1 MDGMIE
7 LIVKRMR
14 TDDLLVVL
22 GDHGM
27 TSSGDHG
34 GDTTP
39 RSDCRASDPFAIT
52 EIDPP
57 LTAVPRQIDLV
68 PSLALLL
75 GVPIPFSNLG
85 IVIPQLF
92 PKRQDLS
99 QAVQLNY
106 EQVIRD
112 EPNSFSQLV
121 IRSGVLLLQ
130 MGLYN
135 GGSDSISVPPLLAT
149 LVILT
154 LFHLG
159 KMAAFNATLVIVQ
172 CLAFFSNSFVNRE
185 AELLRYL
192 LQSAVFV
199 SLIVRMRG
207 WEKKLGGSR
216 LKLKSL
222 TPLLFSEEFLG
233 PISTLFLLRFEPLF
247 HRCREEETDCV
258 QYFPTTLAASLP
270 NDIRALRLIFGVAA
284 SLAFLSVYFHWGLDL
299 VSHDSDNIKLA
310 LLSTAWLIYAIAALV
325 LVLNFRP
332 NSEQSCAQQRWNI
345 FHGLLPILYLLLGEG
360 MAIGLTI
367 FIMISLRIHS
377 VVNAEFK
384 TGAETTLLGLG
395 FYFLGHSPTLT
406 AIPWTAAFIGPC
418 SCSPTFSPQP
428 SYFAARCYYSLLST
442 SSR

>member
-39 RSDCRASDPFAIT
+39 EVTAGLLIHSPSLKFT
-52 EIDPP
+52 P

-159 KMAAFNATLVIVQ
+159 KMALCQALV
-172 CLAFFSNSFVNRE
+172 
-185 AELLRYL
+185 
-192 LQSAVFV
+192 
-199 SLIVRMRG
+199 
-207 WEKKLGGSR
+207 
-216 LKLKSL
+216 
-222 TPLLFSEEFLG
+222 
-233 PISTLFLLRFEPLF
+233 
-247 HRCREEETDCV
+247 
-258 QYFPTTLAASLP
+258 
-270 NDIRALRLIFGVAA
+270 

-310 LLSTAWLIYAIAALV
+310 LLSTAWLVYAIAALV

-345 FHGLLPILYLLLGEG
+345 FHGLLPILYLLLGEE